1 MAPMPPE
8 TLRPMQVDLAS
19 PVDLSGFRA
28 QANSMLAQQVPP
40 EDVSWGAASSVIW
53 GEPVRGPASRPT
65 SLASALH
72 SIVPRSFVR
81 LTELVVLHRDAARFD
96 LLYRLLWRLVHE
108 PELAG
113 STGDIEMMTARSMA
127 QAVRRDI
134 SRTRRSVQLR
144 ALGTRDGVTL
154 RCGWCEPQHHV
165 TEEVAQSLLRTDPA
179 GPWLLASPDR
189 CVLRTGTQLLCGPGV
204 PATIAYR
211 ADDANWYRVAAE
223 LAAGR
228 SAVLEAPS
236 WT

>member
-1 MAPMPPE
+1 
-8 TLRPMQVDLAS
+8 MQVDLAS
-19 PVDLSGFRA
+19 PVDLFGFRS

-40 EDVSWGAASSVIW
+40 EDVSWGAANSVVW
-53 GEPVRGPASRPT
+53 GETVRGPASRPA

-113 STGDIEMMTARSMA
+113 STGDTDMVVARSMA
-127 QAVRRDI
+127 QAVRRDL

-144 ALGTRDGVTL
+144 ALGPSDGVTL
-154 RCGWCEPQHHV
+154 RLGWCEPQHHV
-165 TEEVAQSLLRTDPA
+165 TEEVAQWLVRTDPA

-189 CVLRTGTQLLCGPGV
+189 CVLWTSTQLLCGPGV
-204 PATIAYR
+204 PGIVAHR

-223 LAAGR
+223 LASGC
-228 SAVLEAPS
+228 SAVPAVA
-236 WT
+236 